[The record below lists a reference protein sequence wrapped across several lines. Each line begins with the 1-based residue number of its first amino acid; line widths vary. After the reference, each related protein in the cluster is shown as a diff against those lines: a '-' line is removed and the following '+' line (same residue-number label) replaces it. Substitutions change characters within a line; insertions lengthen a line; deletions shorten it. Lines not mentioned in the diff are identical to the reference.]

1 VTQQFKGLAEATAR
15 GRRVPD
21 LPVLVLPSGY
31 DELSEGEVRADAR
44 ERLPAL
50 IRALTRSPS

>member
-1 VTQQFKGLAEATAR
+1 M
-15 GRRVPD
+15 PD

-31 DELSEGEVRADAR
+31 DELSEEQIRADAR

-50 IRALTRSPS
+50 MRALTQSPS